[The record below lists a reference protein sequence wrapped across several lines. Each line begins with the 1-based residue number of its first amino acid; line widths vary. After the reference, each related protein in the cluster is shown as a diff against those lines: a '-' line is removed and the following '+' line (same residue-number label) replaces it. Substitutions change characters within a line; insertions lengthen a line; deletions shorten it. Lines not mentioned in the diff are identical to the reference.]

1 LKLIVDVGLPRGRG
15 TPVREDSGEKQ
26 VRAILMDDKRF
37 RSDRERDPIAELAR
51 LIAQADTQEESAPSD
66 NRLRQE
72 TVSVDYEETP
82 ELPPAP
88 QLAVD
93 LNDDDQSCEHD
104 EHRSD
109 DQACGVDD
117 DLSAAEQQYQD
128 SEFPHDPERRGGEIP
143 HYPVE
148 EEHQDCEA
156 LRVRRHRL
164 TLAMAII
171 GLALVGSACAVGYRN
186 MFAGSVSPMPPPSVK
201 AISEAKTIP
210 SVSEKQA
217 PSHVDA
223 REAGPATTGSIDN
236 MAPREDQ
243 PAGVW
248 PSKAATRASLPRESA
263 PATRAASQ
271 AVPKQAVP
279 RAAVTAPA
287 PRLTIAAAPPRPGQA
302 GGADDT
308 VATNHEHLAAVPAG
322 STTAAPVVA
331 TGYAVQVT
339 SERSESRA
347 QAAFRALQAK
357 YPNQLSGHQPII
369 RRADLG
375 AAGIYYRALV
385 GPFASA
391 EKAAKICSAL
401 KAAGGDCIIQK
412 N

>member
-1 LKLIVDVGLPRGRG
+1 MVG
-15 TPVREDSGEKQ
+15 
-26 VRAILMDDKRF
+26 KRTQP
-37 RSDRERDPIAELAR
+37 DRERDPIAELAR
-51 LIAQADTQEESAPSD
+51 LIAHADTYEESAPSD
-66 NRLRQE
+66 NQ
-72 TVSVDYEETP
+72 SPIPWDGHDETP

-88 QLAVD
+88 QLALD

-104 EHRSD
+104 EYRSD
-109 DQACGVDD
+109 DQACDVNH
-117 DLSAAEQQYQD
+117 DLYPAEQEYQD
-128 SEFPHDPERRGGEIP
+128 SEFPHDPERRDGEIP

-148 EEHQDCEA
+148 EQRQNYEV

-171 GLALVGSACAVGYRN
+171 GLALVGSAYAVGYRN
-186 MFAGSVSPMPPPSVK
+186 MFADLVSPAPPRSVK

-210 SVSEKQA
+210 SVSEEQA
-217 PSHVDA
+217 ASHVDA

-236 MAPREDQ
+236 MVPREDQ

-271 AVPKQAVP
+271 AVPKQAVQ
-279 RAAVTAPA
+279 RAAVTAPV

-308 VATNHEHLAAVPAG
+308 VATNHEHLAAVPAE
-322 STTAAPVVA
+322 STIAAPVVA
-331 TGYAVQVT
+331 SGYAVQVT

-391 EKAAKICSAL
+391 QKAAKVCSGL
-401 KAAGGDCIIQK
+401 MAAGGDCIIQK